1 MGITIIL
8 LALALGAA
16 VLVLNNNK
24 EKVANL
30 VVKGK
35 ELVDKIKKV

>member
-8 LALALGAA
+8 LALALGAV
-16 VLVLNNNK
+16 VLVINNNK